1 MGSAFTNWAKSGVT
15 NGGQKCIISSAYDLY
30 LENRALH
37 SGHFYVRGV
46 TPSVASKAN
55 DIKKS
60 VFTKKDPKYSL
71 GFML

>member
-1 MGSAFTNWAKSGVT
+1 MPYIYIYFRNVYSPCLG
-15 NGGQKCIISSAYDLY
+15 
-30 LENRALH
+30 H

-55 DIKKS
+55 DGEKS
-60 VFTKKDPKYSL
+60 VFTKKGPKYSL

>member
-1 MGSAFTNWAKSGVT
+1 MAFQVRLKKTAFI
-15 NGGQKCIISSAYDLY
+15 QKLHGFII
-30 LENRALH
+30 LEDFWVCH

-55 DIKKS
+55 DGEKS
-60 VFTKKDPKYSL
+60 VFIKKGPKYSL

>member
-1 MGSAFTNWAKSGVT
+1 MKAIFAKFL
-15 NGGQKCIISSAYDLY
+15 GQQV
-30 LENRALH
+30 H
-37 SGHFYVRGV
+37 SVHYYVRGV

-60 VFTKKDPKYSL
+60 VFTKKGPKYSL